1 MRSWAYNRFGV
12 LMGASWLA
20 SGLRWPSLR
29 VDVVPMITLF
39 PSQGYFCAT
48 AALHSSD
55 AETPPIVGCEALLA
69 LVNWSERRR
78 HHDPA
83 NALQD
88 LAARATGSAT
98 STHCPAESDG
108 HTAPGHDRSS
118 GGDAQ

>member
-48 AALHSSD
+48 AQDPIGDILAWIDLVDRGGVEVLLHFFSCFLGRARLRNTSG
-55 AETPPIVGCEALLA
+55 VGNNRKEF
-69 LVNWSERRR
+69 EE
-78 HHDPA
+78 
-83 NALQD
+83 D
-88 LAARATGSAT
+88 LW
-98 STHCPAESDG
+98 TH
-108 HTAPGHDRSS
+108 
-118 GGDAQ
+118 